1 MAKDTKVYSHHVRAI
16 YKVPGGAAA
25 RAGGTTGIVMD
36 GGSSPAAPR
45 PVWADRPHG
54 VVGSTGPLGYRWRHG
69 WMDGWMSGWVSG
81 GMGD

>member
-45 PVWADRPHG
+45 PVWADGPRG
-54 VVGSTGPLGYRWRHG
+54 VVLWAP
-69 WMDGWMSGWVSG
+69 DG
-81 GMGD
+81 GMGGWMGEGRYG

>member
-25 RAGGTTGIVMD
+25 RAGGTMGIAMD

-45 PVWADRPHG
+45 PTQCGLMGPAGWWGALVLWAQDG
-54 VVGSTGPLGYRWRHG
+54 G
-69 WMDGWMSGWVSG
+69 MDGWMDEYG
-81 GMGD
+81 